1 MVAERWDDGS
11 GKGSN
16 GLQISSF
23 WHVHY
28 RLGYTVNRNTYLAID
43 NGSIL
48 DLQRLLALY
57 IDLIINPLSL
67 HEGLDIKLVVVRD
80 TQGDTLIF
88 QGDVLV
94 CANALFEG

>member
-1 MVAERWDDGS
+1 MVAERRDDGS
-11 GKGSN
+11 GERGK

-28 RLGYTVNRNTYLAID
+28 CLGYTVNRNTYLAID

-48 DLQRLLALY
+48 DLQRLFALD

-67 HEGLDIKLVVVRD
+67 HEGLDVELVVISNAQRY
-80 TQGDTLIF
+80 IF
-88 QGDVLV
+88 
-94 CANALFEG
+94 LF